1 MAIQIP
7 IPKDRQLHLA
17 QQVDQASINTITKAI
32 LEINEDD
39 VYIAK
44 LSEVHGFTY
53 KPKPIELYID
63 SYGGHVYQCLGLLG
77 IIDKSEVPVHTVVT
91 GCAMSAGF
99 LIAISG
105 HKRFAYDQATFMY
118 HQVSAGAFGT
128 LKEMEE
134 EVIEVKRL
142 QAIIEQ
148 HTKSK
153 TKITDKDLEKC
164 YEKKRDWYLTSKQAL
179 KHGVVDEII

>member
-7 IPKDRQLHLA
+7 IPKERQLHLA
-17 QQVDQASINTITKAI
+17 QQVDQASINAITKAI

-39 VYIAK
+39 EYIAK

-53 KPKPIELYID
+53 SPKPIELYID

-77 IIDKSEVPVHTVVT
+77 IIEKSAGPVHTIVT

-105 HKRFAYDQATFMY
+105 HKRIAYDQATFMY

-142 QAIIEQ
+142 QTIIEQ
-148 HTKSK
+148 HTLSK

-164 YEKKRDWYLTSKQAL
+164 YEKKKDWYFTAKQAL
-179 KHGVVDEII
+179 KHGVIDSIV